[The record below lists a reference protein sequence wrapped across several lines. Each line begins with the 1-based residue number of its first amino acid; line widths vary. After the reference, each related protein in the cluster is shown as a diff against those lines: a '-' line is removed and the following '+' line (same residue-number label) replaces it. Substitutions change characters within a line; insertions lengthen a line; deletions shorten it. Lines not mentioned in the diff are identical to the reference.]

1 MRRFEVALAGFL
13 AALNALV
20 LWEGWRVSGRLAADS
35 NTDPLNAGRYLLI
48 IGAVLTAAS
57 VAWMA
62 GRLAHH
68 RKLSGSHPPGD
79 GDRPA
84 QVDSGR
90 TMITI
95 ACCVAYALLLPY
107 AGFALANLALLSGL
121 FLFLSHYGLPRSLA
135 GGAAVALGLHLLF
148 VVWLGVPV
156 PRLGW
161 VGL

>member
-1 MRRFEVALAGFL
+1 MGRFEVALAGFL
-13 AALNALV
+13 AALNALI
-20 LWEGWRVSGRLAADS
+20 LWEGWRIAGRLAADG

-48 IGAVLTAAS
+48 IGAVLAAAS
-57 VAWMA
+57 IAWMA
-62 GRLAHH
+62 GRLTHY
-68 RKLSGSHPPGD
+68 RRLSRNHPAGTGD
-79 GDRPA
+79 SAA
-84 QVDSGR
+84 QVGSGR
-90 TMITI
+90 AAATI

-121 FLFLSHYGLPRSLA
+121 FLFLSHYGLPRSLVGGA
-135 GGAAVALGLHLLF
+135 GGALALHLLF